1 MAQNQKNQQQQQ
13 LTQEQLKQQQ
23 QQQQEEYFR
32 QEFAYKQRLYKA
44 AKSTFEDLSKRLNEV
59 GGSIFNFM
67 FNTLT
72 SSKGNWPNLEEVLE
86 YAALCKQTGL
96 NPLLK
101 SEVAPLVKG
110 GRVSLIV
117 MRDGWRK
124 LARAQPSYN
133 GMEFKLSDEYV
144 DYNGKSVPA
153 WIEVTIFERGVD
165 YPFTWRTVFN
175 ESVVKNSPVWT
186 NEPTNMLQI
195 RAMNRAIRNCFGLA
209 AYDPEE
215 ANNFYEV
222 EDVKVQP
229 KQQAAQTALPKKAT
243 TKSKVQQALA
253 QKTQALPLKEP
264 EIFEQVLQ
272 PEQVPVEEPAQQEAF
287 AVPTEVVEDL
297 PFDVEQAPSGDAVG
311 YGAMNGKTLNNE

>member
-13 LTQEQLKQQQ
+13 LTKEQLQQ

-44 AKSTFEDLSKRLNEV
+44 AKSTFEDLSKRLNEA

-165 YPFTWRTVFN
+165 HPFTWRTVFN
-175 ESVVKNSPVWT
+175 ESVVKNSPVW
-186 NEPTNMLQI
+186 NSEPTNMLQI
-195 RAMNRAIRNCFGLA
+195 RSMNRAIRNCFGLA
-209 AYDPEE
+209 VYDAEE
-215 ANNFYEV
+215 AEQFTDNV
-222 EDVKVQP
+222 VDVVAQP
-229 KQQAAQTALPKKAT
+229 KPQQQNALPKKAT

-253 QKTQALPLKEP
+253 QKAQSLPLKEP
-264 EIFEQVLQ
+264 EIFEQTLQ
-272 PEQVPVEEPAQQEAF
+272 PEQQMPVEQAQFETSAE
-287 AVPTEVVEDL
+287 EVEEL
-297 PFDVEQAPSGDAVG
+297 PFDVETESAPSGDAVA
-311 YGAMNGKTLNNE
+311 YGAMNGKTLNND